1 MADDADTN
9 EPSSSEVL
17 NRFYVFFVPLFILV
31 FSFIAV
37 EYYADLK
44 IFRGSLKNDET
55 QQVKMAEKAIASE
68 MHNVLSDLIFLSR
81 LNEIWDLLDDVN
93 DERARLMVAQEI
105 LYFSE
110 KKNVYDKIA
119 ILGDDGKEL
128 IRVNFDDGDPYIVER
143 QELQNKKNENYFSEA
158 FDMEIGGVYMSHFEE
173 NEAGESTIQFA
184 TPLFASKGKQGVLL
198 FDYRG
203 SEIIHILYQATIE
216 ISTHMSM
223 INAQGVWLGSP
234 FQDESKNFLT
244 NSENSFALAFP
255 EAWKKISSKDSGSF
269 FIDSGMFT
277 FETVYPKVSILEFY
291 SELRNSNITS
301 AKAATHKFS
310 SKGWKLVSRIS
321 PATLNN
327 QIKQF
332 YDDHWLPY
340 SIVLSLIIVIS
351 YFLTQSSIRR
361 RTVKEHADY
370 ERRFITTLN
379 NIKLPVVR
387 LNTDGKILFCNPHL
401 LKLLNAEESEVIGKN
416 WFENFIDSGMRHKE
430 RILFKNIVAGITP
443 PVSTEA
449 CIHTIDDETRY
460 ISWNNTLSTNPHGKV
475 ITLTS
480 IGHDITEQKR
490 LEKEVDER
498 NKEIAR
504 TQTLAAMGQMA
515 SMIAHDLRNPLSS
528 IKMTLQ
534 ILSKNTSETFPAG
547 ISEISELSLDQVR
560 YMEAILADL
569 LQYSRPDAIQPDWLC
584 VNDVLDRAT
593 NTLQKVIRDNRVDI
607 VKEYQKNLP
616 RIYADPNKLCQVF
629 NNLLSNAIQ
638 AATDIDKKPNII
650 VKTSVVFTNSTPKIQ
665 IEIIDNGPGVD
676 ASHSEKLFDPFYT
689 TRAKGTGLGLPIV
702 KRIID
707 QHNGTIR
714 LFKVENG
721 SGTCSYVILPTNPTV
736 QGI

>member
-1 MADDADTN
+1 MANSADIK

-17 NRFYVFFVPLFILV
+17 NRFFVFFIPLFLLV
-31 FSFIAV
+31 LSFIAI

-44 IFRGSLKNDET
+44 IFRGSLKNNET
-55 QQVKMAEKAIASE
+55 QQVKIAKKTIAGE

-81 LNEIWDLLDDVN
+81 LNEIWDLLDDVD

-110 KKNVYDKIA
+110 KKNVYDQIA
-119 ILGDDGKEL
+119 ILADDGKEL
-128 IRVNFDDGDPYIVER
+128 IRVNIDDGDPYIVEK
-143 QELQNKKNENYFSEA
+143 QKLQNRKTEKYFNET
-158 FDMEIGGVYMSHFEE
+158 FDMEIGGVYLSHFEE
-173 NEAGESTIQFA
+173 NETGDSIIQFA

-203 SEIIHILYQATIE
+203 SEIIHILYQAAIE
-216 ISTHMSM
+216 ISTHISM
-223 INAQGVWLGSP
+223 INAQGNWLGSP
-234 FQDESKNFLT
+234 FQDERKNFLT

-255 EAWKKISSKDSGSF
+255 SAWRIISAKDNGSF

-277 FETVYPKVSILEFY
+277 FETVYPNISILGFY
-291 SELRNSNITS
+291 SEQGKDNITS
-301 AKAATHKFS
+301 VNTETNNFS

-321 PATLNN
+321 PSILNS

-332 YDDHWLPY
+332 YYDHWLPY
-340 SIVLSLIIVIS
+340 AILLSLIVVIS
-351 YFLTQSSIRR
+351 YFLAQSSIRR
-361 RTVKEHADY
+361 RTIKEHSDY
-370 ERRFITTLN
+370 ERRFITTLK
-379 NIKLPVVR
+379 NIKLPVIR
-387 LNTDGKILFCNPHL
+387 LDTDGVILFCNPHL
-401 LKLLNAEESEVIGKN
+401 LELLHAEEDQVIGKN
-416 WFENFIDSGMRHKE
+416 WFDKFIDSRIRYKE
-430 RILFKNIVAGITP
+430 RILFKNIVSGITP

-449 CIHTIDDETRY
+449 CIHTIDNEIRY
-460 ISWNNTLSTNPHGKV
+460 ISWNNTLSTNPLGKV

-534 ILSKNTSETFPAG
+534 ILSKNTAETYPDG

-569 LQYSRPDAIQPDWLC
+569 LQYSKPDAIQPDWLC

-593 NTLQKVIRDNRVDI
+593 NTLQKVIRDYRVNI

-616 RIYADPNKLCQVF
+616 RMYADPNKLCQVF
-629 NNLLSNAIQ
+629 SNLISNAIH
-638 AATDIDKKPNII
+638 AATDIDKTPLII
-650 VKTSVVFTNSTPKIQ
+650 VKSSVVFMNSTPKIQ
-665 IEIIDNGPGVD
+665 IDIIDNGPGID
-676 ASHSEKLFDPFYT
+676 SSQEEKFFDPFYT

-707 QHNGTIR
+707 QHNGTVR
-714 LFKVENG
+714 LFKDGNG
-721 SGTCSYVILPTNPTV
+721 SGTCSQVILPTNPTV
-736 QGI
+736 QGF

>member
-1 MADDADTN
+1 MADNADAN
-9 EPSSSEVL
+9 EPSPKEVL
-17 NRFYVFFVPLFILV
+17 NRFYVFFVPLFLLV
-31 FSFIAV
+31 FSFIAI

-55 QQVKMAEKAIASE
+55 QQVKMAEKAITNE

-110 KKNVYDKIA
+110 KNPVYDQIA
-119 ILGDDGKEL
+119 ILGSDGEEL
-128 IRVNFDDGDPYIVER
+128 IRISFDDGDPYIVEKQHLR
-143 QELQNKKNENYFSEA
+143 NKKHEKYFNET

-173 NEAGESTIQFA
+173 NETGESVIQFA

-223 INAQGVWLGSP
+223 ISAQGVWLGSP
-234 FQDESKNFLT
+234 FQDERKNFLT
-244 NSENSFALAFP
+244 NSENSFALEFP
-255 EAWKKISSKDSGSF
+255 EAWKKISSTDSGSF
-269 FIDSGMFT
+269 IIDSGMFT

-291 SELRNSNITS
+291 SELGKDNITS
-301 AKAATHKFS
+301 TEAAINTFS

-321 PATLNN
+321 SSTLNN
-327 QIKQF
+327 QMKQF
-332 YDDHWLPY
+332 YSDHWLPY
-340 SIVLSLIIVIS
+340 SIVFSLIVVIS

-379 NIKLPVVR
+379 NIKLPVIR
-387 LNTDGKILFCNPHL
+387 LNTNGDILFCNPHL
-401 LKLLNAEESEVIGKN
+401 LELLNAEKDDVIGKN
-416 WFENFIDSGMRHKE
+416 WFDNFVDSGMRHKE
-430 RILFKNIVAGITP
+430 RILFKNIVSGITP

-449 CIHTIDDETRY
+449 CIHTIDDEKRY
-460 ISWNNTLSTNPHGKV
+460 IAWNNTLSTNPHGKV

-480 IGHDITEQKR
+480 IGHDITEQRR

-534 ILSKNTSETFPAG
+534 ILSKNTAEAFPAG

-593 NTLQKVIRDNRVDI
+593 NTLQKVIRDNSVNI
-607 VKEYQKNLP
+607 TKEYQKNLP

-629 NNLLSNAIQ
+629 SNLISNAIQ
-638 AATDIDKKPNII
+638 AATDINKKPVII
-650 VKTSVVFTNSTPKIQ
+650 VKTGVVFTNSTSKI
-665 IEIIDNGPGVD
+665 EVDIIDNGPGVD
-676 ASHSEKLFDPFYT
+676 SSQEEKLFDPFYT

-707 QHNGTIR
+707 QHNGSIR

-721 SGTCSYVILPTNPTV
+721 NGTCSHVVLPTNPTV
-736 QGI
+736 